1 MLNEALNDDG
11 TYRNDTFLTVLG
23 PDYIKIAFKAAAA
36 ADPFAKLYYNDYGIE
51 RVGNKSDAARQN
63 IIKFLQ
69 DDGIK
74 IDGIGLQ
81 SHFTVGRS
89 PTLDE
94 QIANMK
100 KFADMG
106 LDVAVTELDVRLLEP
121 ENSTNLASQ
130 SEVYKNTTGAC
141 LQVDACV
148 GITVW
153 DFYDPVS
160 CFYLRLPFSRFEV
173 GRRR

>member
-1 MLNEALNDDG
+1 VLNKALSG
-11 TYRNDTFLTVLG
+11 RQHLPQRRLPRRG

-36 ADPFAKLYYNDYGIE
+36 VETHAKLYYNDYGME
-51 RVGNKSDAARQN
+51 RVGNKSNAARAK

-89 PTLDE
+89 PSLDE
-94 QIANMK
+94 QIANMR

-106 LDVAVTELDVRLLEP
+106 LDVAVTEPDVRMLEP
-121 ENSTNLASQ
+121 ENNTNLASQ
-130 SEVYKNTTGAC
+130 SEV
-141 LQVDACV
+141 
-148 GITVW
+148 
-153 DFYDPVS
+153 
-160 CFYLRLPFSRFEV
+160 
-173 GRRR
+173 